1 MPLITSGVQ
10 KIGNPNPN
18 YLWYVTN
25 TFTYQGFSL
34 SVLLEYKRGGD
45 LYSRNVADLQRNGVA
60 KETAEFPR
68 YDGAGVLQKP
78 YLFDAVYANG
88 TANTTYVSAQDYYG
102 NSGKYAAAEGFIYNT
117 TWFRVREASLGYTLP
132 ATLLRKTPFGNAE
145 LAVFGRN
152 LYMNAPHYP
161 HLDPEQNVLG
171 VTSALGLEFNALPQ
185 TRTMGV
191 SAKTYFLINKLNNY
205 EIQIYKNTVAMFGGF
220 GYWIV

>member
-1 MPLITSGVQ
+1 M
-10 KIGNPNPN
+10 
-18 YLWYVTN
+18 
-25 TFTYQGFSL
+25 
-34 SVLLEYKRGGD
+34 EYKRGGD

-68 YDGAGVLQKP
+68 YDASGVLQLP

-88 TANTTYVSAQDYYG
+88 TPNTTYVSAQSYYG
-102 NSGKYAAAEGFIYNT
+102 NTGKYAAAEGFIYNT

-132 ATLLRKTPFGNAE
+132 SSLLRKTPFGNAE

-152 LYMNAPHYP
+152 LYLNAPHYP

-171 VTSALGLEFNALPQ
+171 VTSALGLEFNSLPQ

-191 SAKTYFLINKLNNY
+191 SLKLS
-205 EIQIYKNTVAMFGGF
+205 F
-220 GYWIV
+220 